1 MAGLTFEVL
10 GSLRVKRDGRGVT
23 VPEGRRRSAL
33 VCLLLHVPEPV
44 SAEALVQAA
53 WPRDRPQDPLAALYT
68 VISRL
73 RSLLGGDAIV
83 AETGGYRLD
92 VPADA
97 MDAHR
102 FERICRES
110 AAAPPEQAAA
120 LLDQALGLWRGP
132 AYADLAGRDATVAEM
147 GRLDLL
153 RADAEEERARLALEL
168 GDPADAVRRLEPLLR
183 EQPFREHAVELLMS
197 SLHRCDRTAEALARY
212 REHRALMM
220 DELGI
225 EPSTAVQ
232 ELNVRL
238 LAGDESTVSQGSE
251 PVPDPPFPQWVDTST
266 LFVGREDDA
275 ASLMASVAAGRLV
288 TVTGPGGVGK
298 TRLVAESLPRLAA
311 LTRLPVV
318 VAELATVEHPG
329 IEVAL
334 ATAIGLT
341 DLSGTDGGLPAA
353 LVARLRAY
361 PALLVVDNAEH
372 LLEDLTSLVDILV
385 RRVPALRVVV
395 TSRRR
400 TGLAHES
407 VVELA
412 PLPTPAGDD
421 APAVALV
428 LDRVR
433 RARPALTVT
442 PEVRTAIADICRR
455 VDGLPLVL
463 ELVASRVA
471 ALGAV
476 AVRDRLERDLTM
488 LDPDRVT
495 AMVDWSTRLLPGP
508 EYELFALLSVFASP
522 FELDAVESLAGAM
535 PEPPSM
541 PVAPMLADLVDASL
555 VTVAETSDPPQY
567 RMLTVVRAEA
577 ARILHDSGWTG
588 AARMAHVRWVVD
600 LTDQA
605 ARDVTGPRSAGALA
619 TLNRHHEDL
628 EVALRRALD
637 APDLDLASRISEALG
652 VCPFWSAR
660 PRLLDL
666 VIETGGAITHD
677 GAAHPGGVAAGAMA
691 LAGRGR
697 LARCRELAE
706 PLLVGSNGP
715 LSARARYLAQTALGV
730 AALYAGDLTEA
741 ERQWRSILE
750 VTDLAPALQAEA
762 HSSLALLLRFQGD
775 TERASDEGA
784 EAMLLAESS
793 GAASVQA
800 FARYAAG
807 EAALRSPD
815 RGASLLAAAAEEA
828 ATIGARHVELVARVA
843 LLAALVRDG
852 RPDDA
857 AAEASTTIR
866 IALETDAWPQLWTC
880 LRIVAELF
888 AVIGHPEQSAFLLCA
903 GEHAAAAP
911 PLMGDDIARYAALRR
926 LLADQLGSTRLERIR
941 EAASVVGGDLVAK
954 RAIAWVDPTSASPVA
969 QQ

>member
-10 GSLRVKRDGRGVT
+10 GPLRVSRDGRTVI

-44 SAEALVQAA
+44 SVEALVEVA
-53 WPRDRPQDPLAALYT
+53 WPQGQPHDPRAALHT

-97 MDAHR
+97 VDARR
-102 FERICRES
+102 FERVCRES
-110 AAAPPEQAAA
+110 VAAPPEEAAA
-120 LLDQALGLWRGP
+120 LLDLALGLWRGP

-153 RADAEEERARLALEL
+153 HADAQEERARLALEL
-168 GDPADAVRRLEPLLR
+168 GDPADAVRRLESLLR
-183 EQPFREHAVELLMS
+183 ERPFREHAVELLMR
-197 SLHRCDRTAEALARY
+197 SLHRCDRTAQALARY
-212 REHRALMM
+212 REHRALMV
-220 DELGI
+220 DELGL

-238 LAGDESTVSQGSE
+238 LAGDEATVSQGPV
-251 PVPDPPFPQWVDTST
+251 PVPDPLFPQWVDTST

-275 ASLMASVAAGRLV
+275 ASLAAAVAAGRLV

-311 LTRLPVV
+311 LTGLPVV
-318 VAELATVEHPG
+318 VAELATVEHR
-329 IEVAL
+329 EVSVSL
-334 ATAIGLT
+334 ASAIGLT
-341 DLSGTDGGLPAA
+341 DLSGADGGLPAA

-361 PALLVVDNAEH
+361 PALLVLDNAEH
-372 LLEDLTSLVDILV
+372 LLEDLTPLVDLLV
-385 RRVPALRVVV
+385 RRVPPLRFVV

-400 TGLAHES
+400 IGLAHES
-407 VVELA
+407 VLELA
-412 PLPTPAGDD
+412 PLPMPAGDD

-433 RARPALTVT
+433 RARPDLPIT
-442 PEVRTAIADICRR
+442 PGVVRAIADICRR

-463 ELVASRVA
+463 ELAASRVA

-495 AMVDWSTRLLPGP
+495 AMVDWSTRLLPRP
-508 EYELFALLSVFASP
+508 EYELFALLSVFAAR
-522 FELDAVESLAGAM
+522 FELDAVESLASAM

-555 VTVAETSDPPQY
+555 VTVAESSDPPQY
-567 RMLTVVRAEA
+567 RMLNVVRAEA
-577 ARILHDSGWTG
+577 ARILNASGCSE

-600 LTDQA
+600 LTDLA
-605 ARDVTGPRSAGALA
+605 ARDVTGPRSVDAFA
-619 TLNRHHEDL
+619 TLNRYQEDL
-628 EVALRRALD
+628 DVALRRALD
-637 APDLDLASRISEALG
+637 EPDLDLAARISEALG
-652 VCPFWSAR
+652 VCLHWSAR

-666 VIETGGAITHD
+666 VIETGGAIADD
-677 GAAHPGGVAAGAMA
+677 GGAHPGGVAAAAMA

-697 LARCRELAE
+697 LAQCRELAE

-715 LSARARYLAQTALGV
+715 LSVRARFLAQTALGV
-730 AALYAGDLTEA
+730 AALYAGDLAGA
-741 ERQWRSILE
+741 ERQWRSILRI
-750 VTDLAPALQAEA
+750 TDLAPALQAEA

-775 TERASDEGA
+775 TEHATDEGA
-784 EAMLLAESS
+784 AAMLLAECS
-793 GAASVQA
+793 GSASVQA

-843 LLAALVRDG
+843 LLAALVRAG

-857 AAEASTTIR
+857 VSEVTRTVR

-880 LRIVAELF
+880 LRIVAELL
-888 AVIGHPEQSAFLLCA
+888 AAIGRPEQSAFLLCA
-903 GEHAAAAP
+903 CEGAADAP
-911 PLMGDDIARYAALRR
+911 PLMGDDIPRYTAVRR
-926 LLADQLGSTRLERIR
+926 LLADELGATRLERIR
-941 EAASVVGGDLVAK
+941 EAASVVGGYLAAE
-954 RAIAWVDPTSASPVA
+954 RALAWVNRTIA
-969 QQ
+969 